1 MSVDSCACSKRRIA
15 YFYDPNVGNFYFGSH
30 HPMKPYRLA
39 MTHSLV
45 LNYNLHKDMTV
56 YCPRRATRE
65 QLEAFHTPEYLD
77 FLYSLNRPRQS
88 PTAAAAASGSS
99 SSLGLSS
106 SGSITSTLSGSS
118 LGGSASSGSNISTSS
133 NSSGGGG
140 GGVDGS
146 TGGGGGGGSGVPG
159 SSWKGGR
166 KNARFHVTDDCPA
179 FPGITDYIEMFTGAS
194 IAAAQ
199 QLNRNA
205 CDVAINWSGGMHHA
219 RKEEAS
225 GFCYANDIVLG
236 ILELLK
242 VHARVLYVDIDIHH
256 GDGVQDAFYLTD
268 RVMTVSFHKYG
279 DGFYP
284 ETGDVVET
292 GLSAG
297 RYCSVNV
304 PLKDG
309 MDDASYHSLFRPVID
324 AVMASYRP
332 TAVVLQCGA
341 DGLKLDRLG
350 CFNLTHAGHGECV
363 RFVTSFGLPTLVV
376 GGGGYTVRNVARAW
390 SYETAI
396 LCGRGAELAHA
407 QIPESIDSHDS
418 FGPDYALHPT
428 VPPQYENQNTPASLH
443 AVLAKVLT
451 NVRQLQGAPCVRTR
465 WFPEPA
471 VLFADDELPSG
482 TGFLGSGLSLDEREM
497 ADPSSLEPV
506 PLSTP
511 VADLEAFDGDKD
523 QDAM

>member
-1 MSVDSCACSKRRIA
+1 
-15 YFYDPNVGNFYFGSH
+15 
-30 HPMKPYRLA
+30 MKPYRLA

-45 LNYNLHKDMTV
+45 LSYGLHKHMTV
-56 YCPRRATRE
+56 YCPRRATRQE
-65 QLEAFHTPEYLD
+65 LESFHSPEYLE
-77 FLYSLNRPRQS
+77 FLYSLNKPRQ
-88 PTAAAAASGSS
+88 TAASVGVAS
-99 SSLGLSS
+99 
-106 SGSITSTLSGSS
+106 TV
-118 LGGSASSGSNISTSS
+118 
-133 NSSGGGG
+133 GGGYDG
-140 GGVDGS
+140 NIGS
-146 TGGGGGGGSGVPG
+146 TGSQ
-159 SSWKGGR
+159 WKGGR
-166 KNARFHVTDDCPA
+166 KNSKFHVTDDCPA
-179 FPGITDYIEMFTGAS
+179 FPGITDYIELFTGAS
-194 IAAAQ
+194 IEAAR

-219 RKEEAS
+219 RMDEAS

-242 VHARVLYVDIDIHH
+242 VHPRVLYIDIDIHH

-309 MDDASYHSLFRPVID
+309 MDDVSYHRMFKPIIES
-324 AVMASYRP
+324 VMSNYRP

-350 CFNLTHAGHGECV
+350 RFSLTHAGHGECV
-363 RFVTSFGLPTLVV
+363 RYVLSFNLPTLVV

-396 LCGRGAELAHA
+396 VCGHGADLAHA
-407 QIPESIDSHDS
+407 QIPETIDYHDS
-418 FGPDYALHPT
+418 FGPDYALLPS
-428 VPPQYENQNTPASLH
+428 VPNMFENQNSPEYLNGILS
-443 AVLAKVLT
+443 KVMT
-451 NVRQLQGAPCVRTR
+451 NLRLLQGAPCVNAH

-471 VLFADDELPSG
+471 ILFADDDMPSG
-482 TGFLGSGLSLDEREM
+482 TGFLGSGLSLDERDM

-511 VADLEAFDGDKD
+511 VDDLEAYDGDKD
-523 QDAM
+523 QDKMS

>member
-15 YFYDPNVGNFYFGSH
+15 YFHDPNVGNFYFGSH

-45 LNYNLHKDMTV
+45 LSYNLHKDMTV
-56 YCPRRATRE
+56 YCPRRATRR

-88 PTAAAAASGSS
+88 PSS
-99 SSLGLSS
+99 SSSS
-106 SGSITSTLSGSS
+106 SSS
-118 LGGSASSGSNISTSS
+118 SASTSS
-133 NSSGGGG
+133 G
-140 GGVDGS
+140 
-146 TGGGGGGGSGVPG
+146 TTGSGTSTSGNTGVFGGYG
-159 SSWKGGR
+159 SWAGGDTAAGSPWKGGR
-166 KNARFHVTDDCPA
+166 KSPRFHVTDDCPA

-194 IAAAQ
+194 IAAAE
-199 QLNRNA
+199 QLNRGA

-225 GFCYANDIVLG
+225 GFCYANDIVLAV
-236 ILELLK
+236 LELLK
-242 VHARVLYVDIDIHH
+242 VHPRVLYVDIDIHH

-309 MDDASYHSLFRPVID
+309 MDDAAYQSLFRPVID
-324 AVMASYRP
+324 AVMATYRP

-363 RFVTSFGLPTLVV
+363 RHVASFGLPLLVV

-390 SYETAI
+390 TYETAL
-396 LCGRGAELAHA
+396 LCGRGADLAHA
-407 QIPESIDSHDS
+407 QIPDTVDYHDS
-418 FGPDYALHPT
+418 FGPDYALLPS
-428 VPPQYENQNTPASLH
+428 VPPQFQNQNTPAYLH
-443 AVLAKVLT
+443 GVLAKVLT
-451 NVRQLQGAPCVRTR
+451 NIRLLQGAPCVAAR
-465 WFPEPA
+465 WFPAPA
-471 VLFADDELPSG
+471 VLFADDDLPSG

-506 PLSTP
+506 PLSSP
-511 VADLEAFDGDKD
+511 VSDLEQFDGDHDNDK
-523 QDAM
+523 MS

>member
-56 YCPRRATRE
+56 YCPRRATRA
-65 QLEAFHTPEYLD
+65 QLEAFHSPEYLD

-88 PTAAAAASGSS
+88 PTAAASSCGGSSSTNTGSSSSGCVGSITGTLSNGSLGAGASGSS
-99 SSLGLSS
+99 GALGGSSS
-106 SGSITSTLSGSS
+106 SGAGGAADATGTGGAA
-118 LGGSASSGSNISTSS
+118 GGSA
-133 NSSGGGG
+133 
-140 GGVDGS
+140 
-146 TGGGGGGGSGVPG
+146 
-159 SSWKGGR
+159 WKGGR
-166 KNARFHVTDDCPA
+166 KNPRFHVTDDCPA

-199 QLNRNA
+199 QLNRGA
-205 CDVAINWSGGMHHA
+205 CDIAINWSGGMHHA

-309 MDDASYHSLFRPVID
+309 MDDASYHSLFKPVID

-363 RFVTSFGLPTLVV
+363 RHVASFGLPTLVV

-396 LCGRGAELAHA
+396 LCGRGPDLAHA
-407 QIPESIDSHDS
+407 QIPATIDYHDS
-418 FGPDYALHPT
+418 FGPDYALLPT
-428 VPPQYENQNTPASLH
+428 VPPQYENQNTPAYLH
-443 AVLAKVLT
+443 GILAKVLT
-451 NVRQLQGAPCVRTR
+451 NVRMLQGAPAVRTR

-523 QDAM
+523 QDAMS